1 MNNNLFTEKIG
12 VIVQAR
18 MGSTRLPG
26 KVMLPIMGESM
37 LEILIKRLQR
47 LRYADAVIIATTMDP
62 KDDVIVK
69 RGNKAGVFFYRGD
82 ENDVLQR
89 YYEAAKQNGLDVI
102 VRITSD
108 CPFSDPDLIDALIM
122 TFLQK
127 KVDYLSNTLVRT
139 YPRGFDIEVFSF
151 KALEL
156 AHLNASLSYQRE
168 HVTPYIYENLNHA
181 SFIGD
186 EDSSPFRVTVDT
198 PEDFKLVKLIF
209 EELKNLPFIY
219 CQDVVSLI
227 KARPDLMRINKE
239 IKQKGLKA

>member
-1 MNNNLFTEKIG
+1 M
-12 VIVQAR
+12 
-18 MGSTRLPG
+18 
-26 KVMLPIMGESM
+26 
-37 LEILIKRLQR
+37 
-47 LRYADAVIIATTMDP
+47 
-62 KDDVIVK
+62 
-69 RGNKAGVFFYRGD
+69 
-82 ENDVLQR
+82 QR